1 MAKVKQDCCV
11 QLVWLRF
18 GIVNAINWSRNIKAI
33 PLTYRKEDKK
43 AEHLRC
49 AESLFRQARVAIEAN
64 EDWQAS
70 GSLILKGLAE
80 ERKANNTGVQVMNVI
95 RVRPKTKL
103 EFSFRS

>member
-1 MAKVKQDCCV
+1 MAKVKQDCLV
-11 QLVWLRF
+11 QLFWLRF
-18 GIVNAINWSRNIKAI
+18 GIVSTKDRARHIKTV

-43 AEHLRC
+43 AEHLRR
-49 AESLFRQARVAIEAN
+49 AEALFRQAKVAIEDN

-70 GSLILKGLAE
+70 GSLIIKGLTE
-80 ERKANNTGVQVMNVI
+80 ERKANNIGVQVMNVI

>member
-1 MAKVKQDCCV
+1 MVKVRYS
-11 QLVWLRF
+11 LRERR
-18 GIVNAINWSRNIKAI
+18 VKHIKAI
-33 PLTYRKEDKK
+33 PLTYRKDDKK
-43 AEHLRC
+43 VEHLRR
-49 AESLFRQARVAIEAN
+49 AEALFRQAKVAIEAN

-80 ERKANNTGVQVMNVI
+80 ERKANNIGVQVMNVI

>member
-1 MAKVKQDCCV
+1 MVKVRYS
-11 QLVWLRF
+11 LRERR
-18 GIVNAINWSRNIKAI
+18 VKHIKAI

-43 AEHLRC
+43 AEHLRR

-64 EDWQAS
+64 EDWKAS

-80 ERKANNTGVQVMNVI
+80 ERKANNIGVQVMNVI

>member
-1 MAKVKQDCCV
+1 MVEVRYSLRERRVKH
-11 QLVWLRF
+11 
-18 GIVNAINWSRNIKAI
+18 IKAI

-43 AEHLRC
+43 AEHLRR
-49 AESLFRQARVAIEAN
+49 AEALFRQAKVAIEAN

-80 ERKANNTGVQVMNVI
+80 ERKANNIGVQVMNVI